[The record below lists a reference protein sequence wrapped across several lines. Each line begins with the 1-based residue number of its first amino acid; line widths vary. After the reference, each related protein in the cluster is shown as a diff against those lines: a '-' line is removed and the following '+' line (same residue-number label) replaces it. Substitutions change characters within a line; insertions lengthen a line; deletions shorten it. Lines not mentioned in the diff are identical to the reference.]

1 VLRQLLSLAVLVA
14 LGLLGASAGDKE
26 DDTPNA
32 AKARKLLKK
41 KITVDFKNTRLEEV
55 VEEIQED
62 VKGLRFRLD
71 TAGGVSRNRTLTYK
85 GKDQT
90 VEQVLDGLFKKA
102 GLGYYIISKKGN
114 AYDGTVLIIQG
125 KARGYPPAK
134 K

>member
-1 VLRQLLSLAVLVA
+1 VLRPLLSVAALVA
-14 LGLLGASAGDKE
+14 LGLLSVCAGDKE
-26 DDTPNA
+26 DDTPKA
-32 AKARKLLKK
+32 AKVRKLLKK
-41 KITVDFKNTRLEEV
+41 KITVSFKDTRLIEV
-55 VEEIQED
+55 VEEIQD
-62 VKGLRFRLD
+62 MVKGLRFRLD
-71 TAGGVSRNRTLTYK
+71 TKGGVSQNRPLSYK

-102 GLGYYIISKKGN
+102 GLGYYVISKKGD